1 MFFDSQQGPSEG
13 SKVGVAE
20 STIAG
25 RGSQNDNVRI
35 VVKSDFT
42 KNDYFISIPM
52 VIIISFF
59 SKKLRLIMV
68 KKMRKDQEPL
78 MTVML
83 VESSD
88 Y

>member
-20 STIAG
+20 STIPG

-35 VVKSDFT
+35 VIKTDFT
-42 KNDYFISIPM
+42 KNDLFISIPM

-59 SKKLRLIMV
+59 Q
-68 KKMRKDQEPL
+68 QE
-78 MTVML
+78 T
-83 VESSD
+83 SD
-88 Y
+88 NDGEEDAKGSRTPDDSYVS